1 MFRLRSRSRAIATAL
16 VLVAYFLL
24 PAAASAAHR
33 RVAVLRTEF
42 QGELP
47 ENGRNFLSQ
56 HLIEGLAA
64 ADFQVFAGL
73 VVTQLLKQGE
83 ALENCRA
90 APCYREIARQLGV
103 EYLVTALVHVE
114 QKDYEVTLELVSGRD
129 GNSLGQSREKCEL
142 CGIKEAGQ
150 LMDKQVLGLREFA
163 AAAAATAPA
172 RYAIETRPAGL
183 EVLIDGKRAGSTPL
197 ELDVPAGSHKLAL
210 NTDGR
215 VQIERSLE
223 VESGTN
229 GVLSFDLAAPALPS
243 GDSAA
248 VALASHQRQLRYV
261 GLGSMAVGVLS
272 AVAGAIVLSLDG
284 AFVECPDGGKIQSK
298 CSTKAILRET
308 SVESGIL
315 FAAGGSLLAAGGVM
329 VYMGWGD
336 GRSEPS
342 APAAQSLVVGARGSF

>member
-1 MFRLRSRSRAIATAL
+1 MSRPRSPSRAIAAAF
-16 VLVAYFLL
+16 VLVASLLL
-24 PAAASAAHR
+24 PVAASAAHR

-56 HLIEGLAA
+56 RLIEGLAA

-90 APCYREIARQLGV
+90 ATCYREIARQLGV

-172 RYAIETRPAGL
+172 RYAIETRPAGAQ
-183 EVLIDGKRAGSTPL
+183 VLIDGKPEGTTPL
-197 ELDVPAGSHKLAL
+197 QLDVPAGSHKLAL

-215 VQIERSLE
+215 IQIERSLE

-229 GVLSFDLAAPALPS
+229 GVLSLDLAPVPPS
-243 GDSAA
+243 SDVSE
-248 VALASHQRQLRYV
+248 VFASHQRHLRYV
-261 GLGSMAVGVLS
+261 GLGAMAAGVLAAVG
-272 AVAGAIVLSLDG
+272 GAIVLSLDG
-284 AFVECPDGGKIQSK
+284 TYVKCGSGEASQSK
-298 CSTKAILRET
+298 CKTPINRET
-308 SVESGIL
+308 SVESAIL
-315 FAAGGSLLAAGGVM
+315 LGVGGSFLAAGGVM
-329 VYMGWGD
+329 VYMGWGNGQPD
-336 GRSEPS
+336 QP
-342 APAAQSLVVGARGSF
+342 APPAQSFVVGARGSF